1 MTLQATDAATP
12 GTAVLAAKG
21 FFQLAVSELRREADG
36 VVSVILRDPD
46 GGALPVWEPGA
57 HVDVLLS
64 NGILRQYSLCS
75 EPADRSAWRIAVLRE
90 QPGRGGSSFVHEVL
104 RAGDVLH
111 VRGPKN
117 NFRGTAG
124 SGKKVFIAG
133 GIGITPLL
141 PMIRAAQMN
150 GEPWRLLY
158 LGSNVHSMA
167 FLDEIAGLDPAGAKS
182 RLHAKEESGALDLIG
197 YLREEGLNAD
207 STVYACG
214 PRRLLSELRS
224 ANRTGVV
231 PQLLFEDFGHDE
243 SDAGAGPG
251 GSAPAGSRWEAG
263 MGQEIGN
270 AVRDNSPFVV
280 ETVDGIEI
288 DVAENETILDALQ
301 RSGVPALNSCRKGT
315 CGTCETVV
323 LAGIP
328 DHRDEILSDE
338 ERAANETMMI
348 CVSRCRGER
357 LVLEL

>member
-1 MTLQATDAATP
+1 MTLQATDPAEP
-12 GTAVLAAKG
+12 GIAVLAAKG
-21 FFQLAVSELRREADG
+21 FFQLAVGELRREADG
-36 VVSVILRDPD
+36 VVSVILKDPD

-57 HVDVLLS
+57 HIDVLFS
-64 NGILRQYSLCS
+64 NGMLRQYSLCS
-75 EPADRSAWRIAVLRE
+75 GPEDRSAWRIAVLRE
-90 QPGRGGSSFVHEVL
+90 QPSRGGSSFVHEVL
-104 RAGDVLH
+104 RAGDVLD

-124 SGKKVFIAG
+124 SGEKVFIAG

-141 PMIRAAQMN
+141 PMIRAAQMA

-158 LGSNVHSMA
+158 LGSNLHSMA
-167 FLDEIAGLDPAGAKS
+167 FLDEIAGLDPAGTKT
-182 RLHAKEESGALDLIG
+182 RIHTKEVSGALDLIG
-197 YLREEGLNAD
+197 YLREEGVNAD

-214 PRRLLSELRS
+214 PPRLLSELRS
-224 ANRTGVV
+224 AHGVGVV

-243 SDAGAGPG
+243 PDAGAGPG
-251 GSAPAGSRWEAG
+251 GAIPAGS
-263 MGQEIGN
+263 GQGTGI
-270 AVRDNSPFVV
+270 AARDNSSFVV
-280 ETVDGIEI
+280 ETADGIEI
-288 DVAENETILDALQ
+288 EVLENETILDALQ

-315 CGTCETVV
+315 CGTCETVI

>member
-1 MTLQATDAATP
+1 MMLQATDAAQP

-21 FFQLAVSELRREADG
+21 FFQVAVSVLRREADG
-36 VVSVILRDPD
+36 VVSVILKDPD

-57 HVDVLLS
+57 HIDVLFS

-75 EPADRSAWRIAVLRE
+75 EPEDRSAWRIAVLRE
-90 QPGRGGSSFVHEVL
+90 QSSRGGSSFVHEEL
-104 RAGDVLH
+104 RAGDVLD

-124 SGKKVFIAG
+124 SGEKVFVAG

-141 PMIRAAQMN
+141 PMIRAAQAA
-150 GEPWRLLY
+150 GEPWKLLY
-158 LGSNVHSMA
+158 LGSNLHSMA
-167 FLDEIAGLDPAGAKS
+167 FLDEIAGLDPAGTKT
-182 RLHAKEESGALDLIG
+182 RIHAKDVSGALDLIG

-214 PRRLLSELRS
+214 PPRLLSELRS
-224 ANRTGVV
+224 AHRAGVV
-231 PQLLFEDFGHDE
+231 PQLLFEDFGHAE
-243 SDAGAGPG
+243 PDAGTGPA
-251 GSAPAGSRWEAG
+251 GSAPAGS
-263 MGQEIGN
+263 GQDIGN
-270 AVRDNSPFVV
+270 AARDNLPFVV
-280 ETVDGIEI
+280 ETADGLEI
-288 DVAENETILDALQ
+288 DVAETETILDALQ

-338 ERAANETMMI
+338 ERASNETMMI

>member
-1 MTLQATDAATP
+1 MTLQATDAAKP
-12 GTAVLAAKG
+12 GAVVLAAKG
-21 FFQLAVSELRREADG
+21 FFQLAVSGLRREADG
-36 VVSVILRDPD
+36 VVSMILEDPD
-46 GGALPVWEPGA
+46 GSALPVWEPGA
-57 HVDVLLS
+57 HIDVLLS

-90 QPGRGGSSFVHEVL
+90 QPSRGGSSFVHEVL
-104 RAGDVLH
+104 RAGDVLD

-124 SGKKVFIAG
+124 SGEKVFIAG

-141 PMIRAAQMN
+141 PMILAAQMT
-150 GEPWRLLY
+150 GDPWRLLY
-158 LGSNVHSMA
+158 LGSNLHSMA
-167 FLDEIAGLDPAGAKS
+167 FLDEITGLDPDGTKT
-182 RLHAKEESGALDLIG
+182 RIHAKEVSGALDLAE
-197 YLREEGLNAD
+197 YLRSEGLAAD

-214 PRRLLSELRS
+214 PPRLLSELRS
-224 ANRTGVV
+224 AHEAGAV

-243 SDAGAGPG
+243 PDAGTGPG
-251 GSAPAGSRWEAG
+251 GSVPAGS
-263 MGQEIGN
+263 GQKFGN
-270 AVRDNSPFVV
+270 AARDRLPFVV
-280 ETVDGIEI
+280 ETADGIEI
-288 DVAENETILDALQ
+288 EVAASETILDALQ

>member
-1 MTLQATDAATP
+1 MTLQATDAAKP
-12 GTAVLAAKG
+12 GTATLAAKG
-21 FFQLAVSELRREADG
+21 FFQLVASELRTEADG
-36 VVSVILRDPD
+36 VVSVILKDPD

-57 HVDVLLS
+57 HVDVLFS
-64 NGILRQYSLCS
+64 NGMLRQYSLCS
-75 EPADRSAWRIAVLRE
+75 EPADRSTWRIAVLRE
-90 QPGRGGSSFVHEVL
+90 QTSRGGSSFVHEVL
-104 RAGDVLH
+104 RAGDVLD

-124 SGKKVFIAG
+124 SGEKLFIAG

-141 PMIRAAQMN
+141 PMIRAAIRA

-158 LGSNVHSMA
+158 LGSNLRSMA
-167 FLDEIAGLDPAGAKS
+167 FLDEIAGLDPVGH
-182 RLHAKEESGALDLIG
+182 RTRIHAKEGSGALDLAG
-197 YLREEGLNAD
+197 YLRSEGLAAD

-214 PRRLLSELRS
+214 PPRLLSELRL
-224 ANRTGVV
+224 AHEAGVV
-231 PQLLFEDFGHDE
+231 PQLLFEDFGQSE
-243 SDAGAGPG
+243 PDAGTRPSGAVPGSAAPG
-251 GSAPAGSRWEAG
+251 GS
-263 MGQEIGN
+263 GQESRN
-270 AVRDNSPFVV
+270 ASGDNSPFVV
-280 ETVDGIEI
+280 ETADGMEI

-323 LAGIP
+323 LDGIP

-338 ERAANETMMI
+338 ERASNETMMI